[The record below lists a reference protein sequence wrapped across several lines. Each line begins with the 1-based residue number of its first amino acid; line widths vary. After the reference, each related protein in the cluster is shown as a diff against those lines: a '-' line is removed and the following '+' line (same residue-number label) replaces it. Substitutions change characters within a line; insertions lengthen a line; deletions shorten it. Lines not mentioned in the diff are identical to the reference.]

1 MGHALYRY
9 VGCCAPP
16 PTGRRLCLL
25 PYAGLYP
32 ECLPYLRSTVYA
44 CEYMIVQSPRMR
56 RILGPAATRDAPRA
70 APPPAAWPARART
83 PTVVRTRGP
92 ARAPVRPRSVRGPGL
107 SGPVKIV
114 RTKQHR
120 STMNPR
126 HLYTVF
132 TQHSIQASKDRTASQ
147 LPSDHNRDAVTL
159 DKQTSATHSTDAN
172 RHISTS
178 TNSDLR
184 L

>member
-70 APPPAAWPARART
+70 APAAAAWPARVPVPVPAV
-83 PTVVRTRGP
+83 PAP
-92 ARAPVRPRSVRGPGL
+92 ARPVRPSRPASEVRPA
-107 SGPVKIV
+107 SAV
-114 RTKQHR
+114 RACLAR
-120 STMNPR
+120 
-126 HLYTVF
+126 
-132 TQHSIQASKDRTASQ
+132 
-147 LPSDHNRDAVTL
+147 
-159 DKQTSATHSTDAN
+159 
-172 RHISTS
+172 
-178 TNSDLR
+178 
-184 L
+184 

>member
-70 APPPAAWPARART
+70 APPAAAWPARART
-83 PTVVRTRGP
+83 PTRGAASAVPRVRP
-92 ARAPVRPRSVRGPGL
+92 SEVRPRS
-107 SGPVKIV
+107 GPVWPGKN
-114 RTKQHR
+114 RA
-120 STMNPR
+120 NE
-126 HLYTVF
+126 
-132 TQHSIQASKDRTASQ
+132 TASIYNESETLVQ
-147 LPSDHNRDAVTL
+147 SSLNIPSKLPRTGPQVSYRATTTGTL
-159 DKQTSATHSTDAN
+159 SL
-172 RHISTS
+172 S
-178 TNSDLR
+178 TNKRVRRTR
-184 L
+184 LTRTVTSRPRQIVTSVYR